1 MKEIATRVVRIVH
14 AAFFFAL
21 PFLTAFL
28 LSGAITARKAK
39 KSLRCSDPEKRKIR
53 PVCSA
58 GILAGF
64 LCAAFVYFFIGNFP
78 EFSFLEYLLIE
89 SFLVMAALPY
99 FILGCVQD
107 SFNLKMETRAAA
119 SFVIVLAQIL
129 LCFLSVFIDVCEISS
144 VFYLILLLPIA
155 FCFLGSAYDA
165 LRKVAGNLET
175 AFWGLVIALVFQAF
189 HKNVLCFGIFVG
201 GALLAP
207 LVWNLCFKPRIR
219 LGTGAGLFLG
229 VCATFLVSCIVCDF
243 DAGLGYKVC
252 LFCTLLAF
260 PIYDACSVVLL
271 RSKGYRDLSKSWHD
285 HFAHRLL
292 RGGFPL
298 WAVNLITFAAAGVL
312 PAVVLA
318 LPEYFVYAGF
328 GLVCFFLLFFDVLA
342 ALLAKRAGKSSEVA

>member
-1 MKEIATRVVRIVH
+1 MKTPILRIVH
-14 AAFFFAL
+14 AAFSFAL

-28 LSGAITARKAK
+28 LSGAITARKAR

-64 LCAAFVYFFIGNFP
+64 LCAAFVYFFIGNFT

-165 LRKVAGNLET
+165 MRKIAGHLEI
-175 AFWGLVIALVFQAF
+175 AFWGLVIALVSRAFQ
-189 HKNVLCFGIFVG
+189 KNALCFGIFMG

-207 LVWNLCFKPRIR
+207 FVWNLCFKPRVR

-229 VCATFLVSCIVCDF
+229 VCATFLVSCAVSTP
-243 DAGLGYKVC
+243 A
-252 LFCTLLAF
+252 LA
-260 PIYDACSVVLL
+260 IRC
-271 RSKGYRDLSKSWHD
+271 
-285 HFAHRLL
+285 
-292 RGGFPL
+292 
-298 WAVNLITFAAAGVL
+298 
-312 PAVVLA
+312 
-318 LPEYFVYAGF
+318 
-328 GLVCFFLLFFDVLA
+328 VCFALYWLSQYTMLA
-342 ALLAKRAGKSSEVA
+342 RLSFSEARAIGICPNHGMTILHTAFCGAVFRFGRSIS